1 MAKSQPKTVGKSG
14 VVDKVKNKVKKQK
27 RKQGNKLQ
35 HCDPSVI
42 NKAKKQKVKKL
53 ENSEDGKV
61 PEKSEPS
68 PAPSNA
74 LQNIKN
80 SNDTISSNW
89 RDLMKNLKNDE
100 DKKSEKTKTPFLRR
114 NKKGQIISNQK
125 MNHPKAVLVGIKEKK
140 TKKARKDESSTI
152 WFDDVD
158 PLLLDKEEAEAGSGL
173 VKSESYRGVTRV
185 VGMDCEMV
193 GVGTTGQDSILA
205 RVSIVNHFG
214 HVLYDKFV
222 APREKVTD
230 YRTEVSGVRPEDL
243 VGAPEFKQVQT
254 EVAELIKDRLLV
266 GHAIHHDLKVLFLDH
281 PKKLIRDTSKYKPFR
296 AAFGGRTPGLKALTE
311 RFLGVKVQTG
321 EHSSVQDSQAAL
333 RLYTMFRK
341 DWEADRMARRI
352 RNKNSSI
359 KSKAKTKQLDQSRL
373 VLTKQ
378 AGKALGSR
386 PMYNPSDSEDEI

>member
-35 HCDPSVI
+35 HCDPSLI
-42 NKAKKQKVKKL
+42 NKAKKQKVKKML

-61 PEKSEPS
+61 PKKSE
-68 PAPSNA
+68 PSNA

-125 MNHPKAVLVGIKEKK
+125 MNHPKAVLVGHKEKK
-140 TKKARKDESSTI
+140 TKKARQDESSTI

-173 VKSESYRGVTRV
+173 VKNESYRGVTRV

-193 GVGTTGQDSILA
+193 GVGTAGQDSILA

-222 APREKVTD
+222 APREKVCAAREQWPYQLYFNLSISLGDGLQDGGLRSETGG
-230 YRTEVSGVRPEDL
+230 SGRSP
-243 VGAPEFKQVQT
+243 GVQT
-254 EVAELIKDRLLV
+254 SPDR
-266 GHAIHHDLKVLFLDH
+266 
-281 PKKLIRDTSKYKPFR
+281 
-296 AAFGGRTPGLKALTE
+296 GGGTDQGPAPGGT
-311 RFLGVKVQTG
+311 R
-321 EHSSVQDSQAAL
+321 HSS
-333 RLYTMFRK
+333 
-341 DWEADRMARRI
+341 
-352 RNKNSSI
+352 
-359 KSKAKTKQLDQSRL
+359 
-373 VLTKQ
+373 
-378 AGKALGSR
+378 
-386 PMYNPSDSEDEI
+386 

>member
-1 MAKSQPKTVGKSG
+1 MAKSQAKTVRKSG
-14 VVDKVKNKVKKQK
+14 VVDKVKIKKQK

-42 NKAKKQKVKKL
+42 NKAKKQKVKVKML

-61 PEKSEPS
+61 PKKSDPS

-80 SNDTISSNW
+80 SNDKISSNW

-100 DKKSEKTKTPFLRR
+100 DKKSEKSKTPFLRR

-125 MNHPKAVLVGIKEKK
+125 MNHPKAVLVGHKEKK
-140 TKKARKDESSTI
+140 TKIKKAMQDESSTI

-158 PLLLDKEEAEAGSGL
+158 PMLLDKEEAEAGSGL

-193 GVGTTGQDSILA
+193 GVGTAGQDSILA

-222 APREKVTD
+222 APREKVC
-230 YRTEVSGVRPEDL
+230 
-243 VGAPEFKQVQT
+243 
-254 EVAELIKDRLLV
+254 
-266 GHAIHHDLKVLFLDH
+266 
-281 PKKLIRDTSKYKPFR
+281 
-296 AAFGGRTPGLKALTE
+296 AARE
-311 RFLGVKVQTG
+311 QW
-321 EHSSVQDSQAAL
+321 Q
-333 RLYTMFRK
+333 
-341 DWEADRMARRI
+341 
-352 RNKNSSI
+352 
-359 KSKAKTKQLDQSRL
+359 
-373 VLTKQ
+373 
-378 AGKALGSR
+378 
-386 PMYNPSDSEDEI
+386 